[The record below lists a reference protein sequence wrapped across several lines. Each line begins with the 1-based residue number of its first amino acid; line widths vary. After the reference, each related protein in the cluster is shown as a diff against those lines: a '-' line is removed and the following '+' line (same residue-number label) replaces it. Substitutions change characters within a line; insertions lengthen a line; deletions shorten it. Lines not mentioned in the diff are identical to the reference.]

1 MELTRRALLGAAGA
15 TVAVGANSRPVAAN
29 APAAVASLR
38 SAIDDAVRRALSL
51 NAAPGFNVTVGD
63 REHLLFTRSYGE
75 ANLETRSPVQP
86 GSVFRIGSLTKQFTA
101 ATALRLAELGRL
113 RLTDQVSRYLKAF
126 AAQPAVSIAELIHH
140 SAGLHEDD
148 DATSC
153 PAGPGGPRSQITLAN
168 AIAAQSKLFDFPP
181 GTAWRYSNANFIVL
195 GAIIEQVAGKS
206 LGEALST
213 LVLARVGDTRL
224 AFDHT
229 ADVVP
234 GRVSG
239 YSPAESETR
248 YVHAPFIEISDAG
261 GAGAMRGTAVDLVV
275 WHQALLG
282 GRVLAPASLQFML
295 EPGRLRDGRL
305 TSANRFSQADAN
317 YGEVQYGGGLLLS
330 PAGVKPRTISHNGF
344 INGFSALLESN
355 LDSGVTFSILANADV
370 GPNLPFRAIRAA
382 VRRFEEGVAAH

>member
-29 APAAVASLR
+29 APAAVERLR
-38 SAIDDAVRRALSL
+38 TAIDDAVRKAISL
-51 NAAPGFNVTVGD
+51 NAAPGFSVTVGD

-75 ANLETRSPVQP
+75 ANLETHSPVEP

-101 ATALRLAELGRL
+101 AAALRLAELGRL
-113 RLTDQVSRYLKAF
+113 RLTDQVSRYLEAF
-126 AAQPAVSIAELIHH
+126 AAQPAVSIVELIHH
-140 SAGLHEDD
+140 SAGFHEDD
-148 DATSC
+148 DAVSC
-153 PAGPGGPRSQITLAN
+153 PAGPGGPRSQIALAN
-168 AIAAQSKLFDFPP
+168 NIAAQSKLFDFPP
-181 GTAWRYSNANFIVL
+181 GTAWLYSNANFIVL
-195 GAIIEQVAGKS
+195 GAIIERVAGKP

-213 LVLARVGDTRL
+213 LVLARVGDSRL

-229 ADVVP
+229 VDVVP

-239 YSPAESETR
+239 YSPTESGTQ

-261 GAGAMRGTAVDLVV
+261 GAGAMRGAARDLVR

-282 GRVLAPASLQFML
+282 EQVVGKESLHFML
-295 EPGRLRDGRL
+295 SPGRLRDGRL
-305 TSANRFSQADAN
+305 TSANRFSLADTN

-344 INGFSALLESN
+344 INGFSAVLESN
-355 LDSGVTFSILANADV
+355 LDSGVTFAILANADV
-370 GPNLPFRAIRAA
+370 GPNLPFRDIRAA
-382 VRRFEEGVAAH
+382 VRKFAG